1 MTNIKLVDTPAA
13 KPLTASLASGAV
25 PILFRV
31 QATNLTGNVDIVST
45 VKCHVVEVW
54 AIASAAGGA
63 GDTIT
68 VQKGAS
74 AITNALDLN
83 VSDAV
88 VVRAGTIDDGQYEIA
103 VGDTLRVAGASAVNA
118 EVFILA
124 HIQA

>member
-13 KPLTASLASGAV
+13 KPLSNGLASGAG

-31 QATNLTGNVDIVST
+31 QAIALTGNVDIVST
-45 VKCHVVEVW
+45 VKCHIIDVW

-63 GDTIT
+63 GDTIQ
-68 VQKGAS
+68 VFKGAS
-74 AITNALDLN
+74 AITNAMDLN
-83 VSDAV
+83 VSDTV
-88 VVRAGTIDDGQYEIA
+88 LVRAGTIDDNQYEIT
-103 VGDTLRVAGASAVNA
+103 VGSTLRVTGASAVNA